1 MLPCLGRDALTYIMS
16 LQEAA
21 AYCNVLCSHADMLV
35 LFQHTS
41 SDNNRTTVKLKLPD
55 KSLISASSLGNVN
68 HAPPELPAD
77 I

>member
-1 MLPCLGRDALTYIMS
+1 MQ
-16 LQEAA
+16 LQQAA
-21 AYCNVLCSHADMLV
+21 AYCNVFYSHAGMLV

-41 SDNNRTTVKLKLPD
+41 SDHNRTTFQLKLPD